1 MSIALDPLENRVDQ
15 LLSLCGSLRAENEDL
30 RSRVAGLEADKAALK
45 KKIDV
50 AATRLENLM
59 EHLPAE

>member
-50 AATRLENLM
+50 TASRLENLM